1 MSKILNAEK
10 AIKISKQL
18 REKNKRIVLAGGCFD
33 ILHIGHVKFLENAKK
48 LGDVLFVL
56 LESDES
62 VKKLKGKNRPIN
74 QQKERAGVLRALETV
89 GHVVLLKNMKTD
101 NDYDSLITQIKP
113 HIIATTQ
120 NDPYKKHKERQA
132 NLINGKVA
140 YVIQRIK
147 SKSTTKFAKLTK
159 RNSL

>member
-1 MSKILNAEK
+1 MSKILNAQK
-10 AIKISKQL
+10 AIRISRQL

-33 ILHIGHVKFLENAKK
+33 ILHMGHVKFLENAKK

-89 GHVVLLKNMKTD
+89 SHVVLLKNMKTD
-101 NDYDSLITQIKP
+101 NDYDNLITQIKP

-132 NLINGKVA
+132 KLIKAKVA

-147 SKSTTKFAKLTK
+147 SKSTTRLAKLIK
-159 RNSL
+159 KDSL

>member
-1 MSKILNAEK
+1 MSKILNAQK
-10 AIKISKQL
+10 AIRISRQL

-33 ILHIGHVKFLENAKK
+33 ILHMGHVKFLENAKK

-62 VKKLKGKNRPIN
+62 VKKLKGRDRPIN
-74 QQKERAGVLRALETV
+74 QQEERAGVLEALETV
-89 GHVVLLKNMKTD
+89 NHVVLLKNMKTD
-101 NDYDSLITQIKP
+101 NDYDNLITQIKP

-132 NLINGKVA
+132 KLIKGKVA
-140 YVIQRIK
+140 YVIRRIK
-147 SKSTTKFAKLTK
+147 SKSTTKLAKLTK
-159 RNSL
+159 KNYL